1 VEKWDVMLDSREEAR
16 VVLEVG
22 VKWDRAMKLCPAG
35 GGVVKWRLGVRARSL
50 QANVLCIR
58 QQGGVLPSTYK
69 VTQ

>member
-1 VEKWDVMLDSREEAR
+1 
-16 VVLEVG
+16 VG